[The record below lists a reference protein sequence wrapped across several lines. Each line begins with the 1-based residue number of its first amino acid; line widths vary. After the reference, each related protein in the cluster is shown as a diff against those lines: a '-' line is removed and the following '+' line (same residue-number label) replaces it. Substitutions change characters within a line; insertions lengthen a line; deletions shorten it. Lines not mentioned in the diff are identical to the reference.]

1 MSWVERTQENRG
13 GKSRGG
19 SMTNEPVFIVWR
31 TASDS
36 LTTLTYGDG
45 SIRTYRPDAI
55 DPRAGEVTFAED
67 YDEFIAAI
75 NRGERVAAPVSGF
88 RSVFNRS
95 ERFAEV
101 AG

>member
-1 MSWVERTQENRG
+1 MD
-13 GKSRGG
+13 
-19 SMTNEPVFIVWR
+19 EPVFIVWR
-31 TASDS
+31 TPGDA

-45 SIRTYRPDAI
+45 SIRTYRPEAV
-55 DPRAGEVTFAED
+55 DPRVGEVTFVED
-67 YDEFIAAI
+67 YDEFLAAL